1 MKGKETQTKKT
12 GQVSSRWI
20 EMGGGGMNRLQHL
33 LSHKHLSGSAA
44 PQPLMFYSSSVQSA
58 FFFLMSGVLIAV
70 RGTTSR
76 DTGSSTCDTELLVL
90 I

>member
-1 MKGKETQTKKT
+1 
-12 GQVSSRWI
+12 
-20 EMGGGGMNRLQHL
+20 MGGGGMNRLQHL
-33 LSHKHLSGSAA
+33 LSHKHLSESAA
-44 PQPLMFYSSSVQSA
+44 PQPLMFSAAVSSRL

-70 RGTTSR
+70 RGTSR